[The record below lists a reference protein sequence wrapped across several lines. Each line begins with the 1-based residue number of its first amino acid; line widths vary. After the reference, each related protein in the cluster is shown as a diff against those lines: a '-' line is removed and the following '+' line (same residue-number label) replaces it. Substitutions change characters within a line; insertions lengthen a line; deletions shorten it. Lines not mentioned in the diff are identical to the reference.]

1 MNPTRILL
9 ESYSNLVQVL
19 RKTKPP
25 SDWLRGLK
33 EEKKRGSVISSK
45 SLIIVIY
52 SVYALYL
59 TTLFLMRIGY

>member
-25 SDWLRGLK
+25 SDWLGGLK

-59 TTLFLMRIGY
+59 TTLFLMLIGY